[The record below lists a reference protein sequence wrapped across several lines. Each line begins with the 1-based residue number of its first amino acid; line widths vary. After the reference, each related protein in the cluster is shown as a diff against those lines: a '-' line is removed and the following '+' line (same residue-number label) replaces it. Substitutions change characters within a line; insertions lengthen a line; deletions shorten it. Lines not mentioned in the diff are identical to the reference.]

1 MPIFV
6 TAAGDASREVCEGG
20 VKRREAFVKKYNLSY
35 DSPINLL
42 DVLAEYGANDTLFLL
57 GVAMHPGKA
66 QAETALREYAAFL
79 LSQVMDRIR
88 LPKAQ
93 WPYLTKA
100 VGIAIKVG
108 RGNSHKAA
116 IAAAHESMKI
126 LAKASY
132 TPAMQSLVNVVVSL
146 TLPDRPLH
154 DVVNKADACFQEYA
168 VYTGQPEAIAKLR
181 AEVLARLIE

>member
-20 VKRREAFVKKYNLSY
+20 VKRREAFVKKYNLTY

-42 DVLAEYGANDTLFLL
+42 DVLKEYGANDTLFLL
-57 GVAMHPGKA
+57 GVAMHPGKQ

-79 LSQVMDRIR
+79 LTQVLDRIR

-100 VGIAIKVG
+100 VGAAIKVG
-108 RGNSHKAA
+108 LGKSHEPA
-116 IAAAHESMKI
+116 IAAAHEAMKV
-126 LAKASY
+126 LAKVSY

-146 TLPDRPLH
+146 TLPNRPLH

-168 VYTGQPEAIAKLR
+168 VFVGQPEQIAKLR
-181 AEVLARLIE
+181 AETLGKLIE